1 MGTPPGDIT
10 CSEICSGE
18 IFFCSSS
25 RGKVADFVKKEQ
37 LGAAETAKEVVSW
50 FSQGKNEVQLEEF
63 QSRRDVFIA
72 ISAPDPHVVPGSL
85 DLLKGCCQDLG
96 QLGL

>member
-1 MGTPPGDIT
+1 M
-10 CSEICSGE
+10 CALVR
-18 IFFCSSS
+18 IFSAVLQEEKLLTLSKRATGGCC
-25 RGKVADFVKKEQ
+25 
-37 LGAAETAKEVVSW
+37 TAKEVVSW

-63 QSRRDVFIA
+63 QSRREVFIV

-85 DLLKGCCQDLG
+85 DLLKECCQDLC